1 MKLIEEI
8 KQDKRE
14 IDYEFKRCYNKK
26 KKLMYWSDYDYL
38 YERIIETISKIK
50 KVKGFKNKVVAT
62 KIKWD
67 LQSLF
72 IKLDDINKVQVI
84 LEGEDQ

>member
-26 KKLMYWSDYDYL
+26 KKLIYWSDYDYL

-50 KVKGFKNKVVAT
+50 KIKGLKNKLIAT

-72 IKLDDINKVQVI
+72 IKLNGIDRVQIN
-84 LEGEDQ
+84 LEGEDK

>member
-26 KKLMYWSDYDYL
+26 KKLMYWSDYDYI

-50 KVKGFKNKVVAT
+50 KVKGFKNKVVST

-72 IKLDDINKVQVI
+72 IKLDDVNKVQVI

>member
-26 KKLMYWSDYDYL
+26 KKLMYWSDYDYI

-50 KVKGFKNKVVAT
+50 KVKGFKNKVVST